1 MKQRVTPFSGE
12 EKTLYKG
19 SQDFFHKSAA
29 RFKETLALRK
39 DNSKNDPS
47 AVSGKASVWFYL
59 RQNRLNA
66 ISAMLN
72 AARMLPNQVYLRFN
86 SWFFVS

>member
-1 MKQRVTPFSGE
+1 VSSNLRLGAPQGNQKNDCEKAHYSECSGE
-12 EKTLYKG
+12 EKTRYKG
-19 SQDFFHKSAA
+19 SRDFFHKSAA

-59 RQNRLNA
+59 RQNRL
-66 ISAMLN
+66 SA
-72 AARMLPNQVYLRFN
+72 
-86 SWFFVS
+86 